1 MKLKAIAATFKR
13 GKFLR
18 IYTMP
23 NGEQWIGNGAAL
35 YKMSGMPE
43 LTPAV
48 VLKIF
53 DIPEDKQSEWN
64 CELADMPEH
73 LRELCDYDLYK
84 PEPLLEQMKVSV
96 EWYGVTQIFFR
107 SQSAILA
114 VDEKLAKPL
123 YDDVDYLRFA
133 LRPFGKGIGSGI
145 AVVCY
150 NAMLTPKQV
159 RFWMAIRT
167 NCKKRWRGART
178 VEKTDKEKKQI
189 LDEIAERANKEMNAL
204 TDTVGEALAGSI
216 YDIMAQIKYLAD
228 KIGVSRDVLLLV
240 FSNSILQK
248 LISESE
254 PGNVEKKPKPAIM
267 LYEPPKSGYT
277 Q

>member
-1 MKLKAIAATFKR
+1 MKLKAIAATFKK

-64 CELADMPEH
+64 CESQEMPEH
-73 LRELCDYDLYK
+73 LRDLCSDDLYK
-84 PEPLLEQMKVSV
+84 PEQTLEQMKISV
-96 EWYGVTQIFFR
+96 EWHGIIHIFLTC
-107 SQSAILA
+107 QNDIIA

-133 LRPFGKGIGSGI
+133 LRPFRKGMVRDFDRCPEAVI
-145 AVVCY
+145 AVGKDALAKVVW
-150 NAMLTPKQV
+150 NSTV
-159 RFWMAIRT
+159 
-167 NCKKRWRGART
+167 KK
-178 VEKTDKEKKQI
+178 KFDFDKYGWDANPWVWVIEF
-189 LDEIAERANKEMNAL
+189 ERAE
-204 TDTVGEALAGSI
+204 
-216 YDIMAQIKYLAD
+216 
-228 KIGVSRDVLLLV
+228 VS
-240 FSNSILQK
+240 
-248 LISESE
+248 E
-254 PGNVEKKPKPAIM
+254 
-267 LYEPPKSGYT
+267 
-277 Q
+277 